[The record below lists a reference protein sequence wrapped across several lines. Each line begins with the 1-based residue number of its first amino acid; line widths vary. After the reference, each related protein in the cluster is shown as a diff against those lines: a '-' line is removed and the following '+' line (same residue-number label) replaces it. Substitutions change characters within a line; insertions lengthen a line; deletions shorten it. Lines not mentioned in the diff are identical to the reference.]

1 MKRKYCL
8 ALILLF
14 LATSMSFSQTIS
26 GTIQFYV
33 NTNRIVEDRDYFR
46 YINEVVPIIEAN
58 SDKLDHISLIGSFS
72 PEGNRERNLKLANLR
87 ASKIYSYISSRVS
100 RERIVVNNDFDL
112 FLVKTGYS
120 RNTEY
125 EKLRATYYEVC
136 FKEVISKENTVK
148 ISNTDTVFIKNT
160 EIVRDTVFI
169 EKPIEK
175 TDTVFIEST
184 KKKEVSDKLIF
195 SVYNSIS
202 EDLLQRP
209 NIGIEFYFSQLSWF
223 IDGSFSSG
231 TFYGKNYDIDFWHT
245 GLRKYFNDRYD
256 KIYLE
261 LYGRTGWFDTDLFAK
276 DDNGVFGVFFGVGLG
291 FGWKFSVCRHWKIT
305 PNIRFGFDNFK
316 FNHYYSGGNGGIDVS
331 FGKYINGRDNSSQ
344 DTNSSQA
351 TNKDGTTVYLND
363 KTVNESFYKNSYNMY
378 WFGPTYI
385 GIIIQRDFYIHKI
398 VLNK

>member
-175 TDTVFIEST
+175 IDTVFIEST

-245 GLRKYFNDRYD
+245 GLRKYFNDKYD

-316 FNHYYSGGNGGIDVS
+316 FNNYYSGGNGGIDVS

-385 GIIIQRDFYIHKI
+385 GITIQRDFYIHKI